1 MNKSELRRFEIFSED
16 ILFTFLFVKVFI
28 LIVKCEVILKNKT
41 CGSSKGKNELV
52 NHDIIE
58 L

>member
-16 ILFTFLFVKVFI
+16 ILFVFLFVQVFI
-28 LIVKCEVILKNKT
+28 LIVKCEVKSKNKT
-41 CGSSKGKNELV
+41 CGSSKGKNEFV
-52 NHDIIE
+52 SRDIIE